1 MTFKGNIEPV
11 VADYL
16 SSKNLTFTYETEK
29 LPYTVVEHRVYIPDF
44 IVDTPSGRRIYL
56 EVKGYLKPED
66 RKKMV
71 RVKDQHPD
79 KDIRFVFKYDNKIN
93 SKSKTRYSDWCE
105 KHGFEYSLK
114 GVIPDEWL
122 V

>member
-56 EVKGYLKPED
+56 EVKGYFRPED
-66 RKKMV
+66 RRKLTFV
-71 RVKDQHPD
+71 RESHPE
-79 KDIRFVFKYDNKIN
+79 KDIRLVFKQDNKIHAKTN
-93 SKSKTRYSDWCE
+93 TRYSDWCE
-105 KHGFEYSLK
+105 KHKWIYCVGGIPEDWFE
-114 GVIPDEWL
+114 
-122 V
+122 